1 MDHPGGWEILQPGG
15 PEGRKVCLLLGKSK
29 EHKGDDTADD
39 HGGSQ
44 DQKLTELTVVS
55 EESSPLTS
63 QMKNLL

>member
-1 MDHPGGWEILQPGG
+1 VDHPGGWEILQPGG

-44 DQKLTELTVVS
+44 DQKLTES
-55 EESSPLTS
+55 QNSQWSPRKAPHSLHR
-63 QMKNLL
+63 